1 MCATVYYPLPLTLR
15 LSESCDGFE
24 LVTEHL
30 YTPPV
35 VGFSRCSYL
44 AVSLSTKTVSVPSVT
59 GSLSLVQD
67 TVVAGPPVE
76 IQSRVN

>member
-1 MCATVYYPLPLTLR
+1 MCAIVYYPLPLTLR

-30 YTPPV
+30 YTPLV
-35 VGFSRCSYL
+35 VIFSQCSYL
-44 AVSLSTKTVSVPSVT
+44 AVGLSTKAVSVPSVT

-76 IQSRVN
+76 IQVRVN